1 MNRSMYI
8 NILIILIIIF
18 LILNFYL
25 VEKFSNTYQDTDIR
39 AKLSHIGTNLDEEK
53 PLLTLYYDRRE
64 PNCKYFYDYFSTNYG
79 GLANKTSKELGL
91 RQHSPAESIKFS
103 GKSQAWNQI
112 KEIYANTDTD
122 TEYPFINSKFLKI
135 EEIEVK
141 DGHLYDFN
149 NLPAFKVIDSSN
161 RKGYI
166 EYQGDKPKEYKQYYK
181 PDNFLNRIP
190 KLVLTFFKHK
200 SRDEVDEIIENNLS
214 PSFSGYDD
222 LKNFQIY
229 DYYVIE
235 YDGLYSPNN
244 RQIKTTL
251 DNINKFINDT
261 FEEYLLCPNEETH
274 QSRIDAKDP
283 KHKFTTTGNYTKCNT
298 CSEYIKTEL

>member
-79 GLANKTSKELGL
+79 GLSSSPVGL
-91 RQHSPAESIKFS
+91 RNQDSIYS
-103 GKSQAWNQI
+103 GKSQAWNQL
-112 KEIYANTDTD
+112 KEIYANANVNN
-122 TEYPFINSKFLKI
+122 ENKFIKPDFLTI
-135 EEIEVK
+135 EEVEVK
-141 DGHLYDFN
+141 DGELYDFN
-149 NLPAFKVIDSSN
+149 SKPAYKIEDNGKVQ
-161 RKGYI
+161 YI
-166 EYQGDKPKEYKQYYK
+166 GISDDKKPREYKQYYK
-181 PDNFLNRIP
+181 PDNFLDRIP
-190 KLVLTFFKHK
+190 KLVLSFFKHK
-200 SRDEVDEIIENNLS
+200 SKEEIAEEIKNLGGS
-214 PSFSGYDD
+214 KTYDN
-222 LKNFQIY
+222 LKHFNKY
-229 DYYVIE
+229 DFYVIE

-274 QSRIDAKDP
+274 QSRIGKDV
-283 KHKFTTTGNYTKCNT
+283 KHTIVSTTTGNYKKCNK
-298 CSEYIKTEL
+298 CSEYIKN

>member
-1 MNRSMYI
+1 MYI

-39 AKLSHIGTNLDEEK
+39 AKLSHLGTNLDEEK

-79 GLANKTSKELGL
+79 GLANPPVGD
-91 RQHSPAESIKFS
+91 IKFS

-112 KEIYANTDTD
+112 KEIYAKTDTD
-122 TEYPFINSKFLKI
+122 TEYPFINSNFLKI

-149 NLPAFKVIDSSN
+149 NLPAFKVKEIDSDGN

-222 LKNFQIY
+222 LKNFQKY
-229 DYYVIE
+229 EYYVIE

-261 FEEYLLCPNEETH
+261 FEEYLLCPNKESH
-274 QSRIDAKDP
+274 QSRIDEDAN
-283 KHKFTTTGNYTKCNT
+283 HKFTTTGNYTKCEQ

>member
-79 GLANKTSKELGL
+79 GLSSSPVGL
-91 RQHSPAESIKFS
+91 RNQDSIYS
-103 GKSQAWNQI
+103 GKSQAWNQL
-112 KEIYANTDTD
+112 KEIYDNANVNN
-122 TEYPFINSKFLKI
+122 ENKFIKPDFLTI
-135 EEIEVK
+135 EEVEVK
-141 DGHLYDFN
+141 DGELYDFN
-149 NLPAFKVIDSSN
+149 SKPAYKIEDNGKVQ
-161 RKGYI
+161 YI
-166 EYQGDKPKEYKQYYK
+166 GISDDKKPREYKQYYK
-181 PDNFLNRIP
+181 PDNFLDRIP
-190 KLVLTFFKHK
+190 KLVLSFFKHK
-200 SRDEVDEIIENNLS
+200 SKEEIAEEIKNLGGS
-214 PSFSGYDD
+214 KTYDN
-222 LKNFQIY
+222 LKHFNKY
-229 DYYVIE
+229 DFYVIE

-274 QSRIDAKDP
+274 QSRIDAKDA
-283 KHKFTTTGNYTKCNT
+283 KHKFTTTGNYKKCNT